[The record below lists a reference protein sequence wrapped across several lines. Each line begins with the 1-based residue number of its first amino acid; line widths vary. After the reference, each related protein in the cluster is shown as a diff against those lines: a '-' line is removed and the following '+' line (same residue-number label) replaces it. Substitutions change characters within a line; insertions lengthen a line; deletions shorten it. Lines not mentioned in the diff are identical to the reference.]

1 MSETSTRRQKATGD
15 TLDAH
20 VRRRIKARL
29 ADLPAKPTQD
39 AIGQAL
45 GKTQTWVSHN
55 LAGDLDADFE
65 TAGRFCEFLGT
76 TLSAEIKAGADAKAK
91 PTKQAEF
98 NVLFSSITPD
108 EQNTVMD
115 ILRTLARRPAS
126 RRARGGK

>member
-1 MSETSTRRQKATGD
+1 MSETKSRRLKASGD

-45 GKTQTWVSHN
+45 GKTQTWVSHY
-55 LAGDLDADFE
+55 LAGDIDADFE

-76 TLSAEIKAGADAKAK
+76 SLSAEIKAGADAKAK

-98 NVLFSSITPD
+98 SVLFSSITTE
-108 EQNTVMD
+108 EQETILN
-115 ILRTLARRPAS
+115 ILRTVARRPAK
-126 RRARGGK
+126 RRARAGN